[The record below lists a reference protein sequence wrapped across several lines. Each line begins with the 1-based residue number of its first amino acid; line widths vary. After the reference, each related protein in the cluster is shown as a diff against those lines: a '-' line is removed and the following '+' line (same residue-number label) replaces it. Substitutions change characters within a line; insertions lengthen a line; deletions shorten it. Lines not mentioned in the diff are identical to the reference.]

1 MKRGRVIAA
10 SAAFVGLALT
20 KMLFPNVGDGMRTKL
35 QSALEREAA
44 SVAAFRSLERRLNL
58 GKTDDTAAPEV
69 TAQPTYSEQYVS
81 YYVEDALPSGEK
93 ENAEEPEIVAA
104 FLARQAEFAGY
115 ALPENVDYGY
125 SALPFAYT
133 LPLSGRQSSGF
144 GYRLHPILETVK
156 FHYGTDVAAQWGETV
171 AAFADGCVTE
181 AGYDDSYGWHLK
193 LDHGGGWVSHY
204 CHCSRLL
211 VKEGQSVT
219 MGEAIALVGATGLA
233 TGPHLHFELT
243 RDGVYVNPEYYLDA

>member
-1 MKRGRVIAA
+1 MKRGRLIAA

-20 KMLFPNVGDGMRTKL
+20 KMLFPDVGDGMRTKL

-44 SVAAFRSLERRLNL
+44 SVPAFRSLERRLSPQR
-58 GKTDDTAAPEV
+58 TEDPVSPEASAP
-69 TAQPTYSEQYVS
+69 PTRRTQFVS
-81 YYVEDALPSGEK
+81 YYVEDARPSGET
-93 ENAEEPEIVAA
+93 ETPSEPEIVAA
-104 FLARQAEFAGY
+104 FLARQAEFSGY

-125 SALPFAYT
+125 IALPFAFT

-171 AAFADGCVTE
+171 AAFADGTVIE
-181 AGYDDSYGWHLK
+181 SGYDESYGWHLK

-204 CHCSRLL
+204 CHCSKLL
-211 VKEGQSVT
+211 AREGQTVA
-219 MGEAIALVGATGLA
+219 MGEVIALVGATGLA

-243 RDGVYVNPEYYLDA
+243 HDGVFVNPEYYLDA